1 MKKRLLMLLSLFM
14 AVTSVGWVHA
24 ADKVVD
30 PAIFTD
36 LGEAVV
42 GKPIV
47 FNVGTAKGTSKAAN
61 VRVKISLTGESNPA
75 KLKAM
80 GLMYFENGKWNVWNA
95 ESDEYWFG
103 PTSGFP
109 IKDLVSPILM
119 KPTVKGVYNCKLEV
133 VQNNEVLA
141 NTTFTVDVKETSSD
155 LMIKSDTL
163 YSTPNAY
170 ALSHGGYCA
179 GLLMETN
186 ASIANGKGIYSTL
199 VYAGGLPVT
208 VSAAGD
214 KTQIKLTAAPDS
226 EAMVLDPK
234 QSGISL
240 FGGMK
245 EASVEKTSIT
255 MTGGTINNLVGGG
268 RGTNGKAAPYIYADV
283 NGSTTINIEGG
294 NVGYL
299 IPGGYECAKS
309 GDITVTITG
318 DKTRIGNALCGGYAP
333 VGMNGQTI
341 NTNFE
346 SSANRVNSTKLNMTG
361 GTIYGYMFVG
371 GGYSYSYSKE
381 VEATF
386 DGVTMNK
393 GILGTG
399 SNGRSDIVNI
409 TAKSCIFKKAD
420 GQADVIEIAPLN
432 RGIVENATMTF
443 DGCTFPNDTKDY
455 FCYLGATYQYDGK
468 STVKLGNVAMSF
480 KGETT
485 NIPVVGLSSGLEKA
499 NVTLNGAKAS
509 VAPFASNSTTT
520 VNAFTIGQNNTWNFN
535 GGLTFEKEATLT
547 NNGTLNLK
555 GIDNVADLQSAVAVG
570 ANSIGLTA
578 NTFELPSH
586 LLISKPMVIEGT
598 ITAKD
603 STIIRPAS
611 DWSGSEGINKNLIRI
626 DASNTMLKNL
636 LVEGSTNAS
645 GIHVYKAKDVTLDN
659 VISRNNKAAGLIV
672 NGSTVTA
679 TNFRT
684 SGNGWYGVN
693 VDKGTG
699 VESEPVF
706 TIGTGCSFAEKVA
719 IKSDK
724 PDAPASY
731 VVGNGWFK
739 TKQEGAS
746 VWVNGATTGLNFAIT
761 SIPASVI
768 YGQANLPLLTNVDS
782 AYYKADK
789 VAISILDNKTDVV
802 KIKTAEGQPDSL
814 EIIKPGDAVLVLAV
828 GDTTVTQPLKVLK
841 KTLTI
846 TGITTKARVY
856 DGTTTVTLNT
866 DNKDVNGLVG
876 NHQVADVINDQIT
889 GEALS
894 ANAGIQPVKV
904 TATLNNSY
912 KDYYELAEITGV
924 MDTITKAKLTVTAT
938 VTGASTNNTKA
949 NDTLVVDY
957 GTLPEFG
964 VKYSGFVN
972 SEKENT
978 AGVLSGALK
987 YNCSATTTSLAGT
1000 YSVTPSGYTATNY
1013 DIEYV
1018 SAPFKIKAIAPTVE
1032 MTGVEVV
1039 SLGTANASVKVTGR
1053 VTSNGGTKMEKLEGS
1068 FKVKTNADYEV
1079 KAQNLKV
1086 ENDGT
1091 FSATLTGL
1099 ANANTTIQA
1108 SAKASENLVSIDAD
1122 NKALSVNLALK
1133 LQNVSFATTFST
1145 LTYGIDPISLTAK
1158 DFEEGAEVAFTSSD
1172 ASILAIADSN
1182 KMSVV
1187 KPGVATITVT
1197 ATKDGYITAVA
1208 KQTITVKKKAL
1219 AVTAEAITKKYDGT
1233 TDVRVTGKLPDQ
1245 EGLQAASLASAS
1257 IKAHFA
1263 NKNVGTSSV
1272 KLAGEF
1278 ALSAGGDFYELVQP
1292 TNLTGTITS
1301 GGDVTVEVSNVTR
1314 NYNEKALHYDLKVLV
1329 DGKEL
1334 ASSEYTGAVSVT
1346 ETTGKYNV
1354 SVKEI
1359 KVPNYGTVKAEPAS
1373 GNVDIIKGTPKVLT
1387 YNVSNTEIGGLLV
1400 DAEGWEDAKVRLI
1413 GEAGGKAHASIYYNG
1428 GKDSIVGKSLA
1439 NATPPNFNWN
1449 FNASKSMMKATK
1461 AVTTQSVQYGQ
1472 TATFTKAEDV
1482 SFESSNP
1489 NVFVVKEGTET
1500 NKMMIETI
1508 GVGTAAIIAKGT
1520 GSNAGVTCL
1529 QVTVDPKPITLTAS
1543 KIEKVYDGT
1552 TTAHVTL
1559 TPSEELVGASIDLT
1573 GVSFNFAHSNVGD
1586 NIKVLPSKEIVLKN
1600 NNDALASAANYTIKA
1615 LELKG
1620 KITSRVLTFTG
1631 TEVNKFY
1638 DGTNTA
1644 ELTDYSA
1651 TGLIEGETVPTL
1663 TATFKT
1669 TNKNNDEKN
1678 VATGLQVTL
1687 ALNGNSNYT
1696 LAKAADLKGNIVKST
1711 IDATL
1716 PAGASSDANLAT
1728 NVVLVV
1734 RETGKKVTK
1743 SQIDF
1748 TPLVSHEGS
1757 GDNTVYYISGGDNN
1771 NYSVVYDKNQ
1781 IGYKANTTPP
1791 DGGGDVEETVTISL
1805 NASSKVLPRTEEFE
1819 LTATVSPAGKTVKWS
1834 SSDPTIATVTDNGNK
1849 ATVKGIKLGKATI
1862 TAKIGD
1868 VTATCLV
1875 TVDFATG
1882 IEEMLAQTEVYSQPG
1897 NIIVNPV
1904 QPLQLT
1910 IVNMTGQTVYNDYIS
1925 GSTQIPARSGVY
1937 IVKLS
1942 NAGNTIISK
1951 LIVR

>member
-1 MKKRLLMLLSLFM
+1 M

-24 ADKVVD
+24 ADKVVDPAVD

-47 FNVGTAKGTSKAAN
+47 FNVGTAKGTSTATN
-61 VRVKISLTGESNPA
+61 VRVKISLTGDNNPA
-75 KLKAM
+75 TLKDM

-179 GLLMETN
+179 DLLMETN

-226 EAMVLDPK
+226 EAMVLDPTK
-234 QSGISL
+234 SSIAL
-240 FGGMK
+240 YGGMK
-245 EASVEKTSIT
+245 NAPVNETNIV
-255 MTGGTINNLVGGG
+255 MTGGTLTDLFGGG
-268 RGTNGKAAPYIYADV
+268 HGEGDKKGGTTADV
-283 NGSTTINIEGG
+283 KGKVSITI
-294 NVGYL
+294 
-299 IPGGYECAKS
+299 S
-309 GDITVTITG
+309 
-318 DKTRIGNALCGGYAP
+318 
-333 VGMNGQTI
+333 
-341 NTNFE
+341 
-346 SSANRVNSTKLNMTG
+346 G
-361 GTIYGYMFVG
+361 GTISNLLEGGGKFYAKSNEVEIKISGKDTKIATLYAGGYDAGKTSNTLNTTLDQSVNGVQKFTLTMTDGTITEGIGCG
-371 GGYSYSYSKE
+371 GGQGYSYTGKSNVSLTNVKIASFY
-381 VEATF
+381 
-386 DGVTMNK
+386 GV
-393 GILGTG
+393 LA
-399 SNGRSDIVNI
+399 NGRANDIVATVTNC
-409 TAKSCIFKKAD
+409 TFENFGPYYEFAS
-420 GQADVIEIAPLN
+420 VN
-432 RGIVENATMTF
+432 RGSAANIDFTF
-443 DGCTFPNDTKDY
+443 DGCTFKDLNKINACLGPVNGWADSDTN
-455 FCYLGATYQYDGK
+455 GNIIPIVTGK
-468 STVKLGNVAMSF
+468 AKYVF
-480 KGETT
+480 KNTKT
-485 NIPVVGLSSGLEKA
+485 DAPVMQIGQGLEEA
-499 NVTLNGAKAS
+499 NIELIGAKAKVS
-509 VAPFASNSTTT
+509 QFIKKNPSE
-520 VNAFTIGQNNTWNFN
+520 TIS
-535 GGLTFEKEATLT
+535 TFEIGSNKVWTLENGLSIDKECTLT
-547 NNGTLNLK
+547 NNGTLNIK

-578 NTFELPSH
+578 KTFGLPSH

-611 DWSGSEGINKNLIRI
+611 NWSGNEGINKNLIRI

-636 LVEGSTNAS
+636 LVEGSTIGS
-645 GIHVYKAKDVTLDN
+645 GIHVHKATGVTLDN
-659 VISRNNKAAGLIV
+659 VISRNNTAAGLIV

-693 VDKGTG
+693 VDKGEG
-699 VESEPVF
+699 VVGTPVF

-719 IKSDK
+719 IKSDLS
-724 PDAPASY
+724 DAPASY

-746 VWVNGATTGLNFAIT
+746 VWVNGAATGFDFSIT
-761 SIPASVI
+761 SVPASVI

-782 AYYKADK
+782 AYYKAGK
-789 VAISILDNKTDVV
+789 VKISILDDKTDVV
-802 KIKTAEGQPDSL
+802 KIKTTKGQPDSL
-814 EIIKPGDAVLVLAV
+814 EIVKPGDAVLVLAV
-828 GDTTVTQPLKVLK
+828 GDTTVSQPLTVLK

-846 TGITTKARVY
+846 TGITTKARSY
-856 DGTTTVTLNT
+856 SGSKNVTLVTT
-866 DNKDVNGLVG
+866 DMVVNGLVEKDKLKT
-876 NHQVADVINDQIT
+876 DVINKGIT

-912 KDYYELAEITGV
+912 EDYYELAEITGV
-924 MDTITKAKLTVTAT
+924 MDTITKVKLTVTAT
-938 VTGASTNNTKA
+938 VTGASADK
-949 NDTLVVDY
+949 DTSIVDY
-957 GTLPEFG
+957 GTLPTFD
-964 VKYSGFVN
+964 VTYSGFVN
-972 SEKENT
+972 SEVSS
-978 AGVLSGALK
+978 ALSGTLK
-987 YNCSATTTSLAGT
+987 YNSSATTTSLAGT

-1032 MTGVEVV
+1032 MTGVEVI
-1039 SLGTANASVKVTGR
+1039 SLGTGANNASVKVTGR
-1053 VTSNGGTKMEKLEGS
+1053 VTSNGGTKMEDLQGS
-1068 FKVKTNADYEV
+1068 FKVKTNGNYEV
-1079 KAQNLKV
+1079 KAQDLTV

-1099 ANANTTIQA
+1099 ASVKTSIQA
-1108 SAKASENLVSIDAD
+1108 FAKAGELENTEAD

-1158 DFEEGAEVAFTSSD
+1158 DFEEGAEVTFTSSD
-1172 ASILAIADSN
+1172 ASILEIADSN

-1197 ATKDGYITAVA
+1197 ATKEGHITAVA

-1219 AVTAEAITKKYDGT
+1219 AVTAEPITKKYDGT
-1233 TDVRVTGKLPDQ
+1233 TDVQVTGKLPDQ
-1245 EGLQAASLASAS
+1245 KGLQAASLASDA

-1314 NYNEKALHYDLKVLV
+1314 NYNEKALRYDLRVLV

-1334 ASSEYTGAVSVT
+1334 ASSEYTGTVSVT

-1359 KVPNYGTVKAEPAS
+1359 KVLNYGTVKAAPAS

-1413 GEAGGKAHASIYYNG
+1413 GEADGKAHASIYYNG
-1428 GKDSIVGKSLA
+1428 DKDSIVGKSLA
-1439 NATPPNFNWN
+1439 NATPPNFDWN
-1449 FNASKSMMKATK
+1449 FNAPKSMMKATK

-1472 TATFTKAEDV
+1472 TATFTKAKDV

-1489 NVFVVKEGTET
+1489 NVFVVKEGTDG
-1500 NKMMIETI
+1500 NNMMIETI

-1529 QVTVDPKPITLTAS
+1529 QVTVDPKPITLTANT
-1543 KIEKVYDGT
+1543 IEKVYDGT

-1559 TPSEELVGASIDLT
+1559 TPSDELVGASIDLT
-1573 GVSFNFAHSNVGD
+1573 GVSFNFAHSNVGT
-1586 NIKVLPSKEIVLKN
+1586 NITVSPSKEIVLKN
-1600 NNDALASAANYTIKA
+1600 NNDVLASAANYTISISN
-1615 LELKG
+1615 LTG
-1620 KITSRVLTFTG
+1620 NITTRELTFTG

-1651 TGLIEGETVPTL
+1651 TGLIEGETVPAL
-1663 TATFKT
+1663 TATFKEAEG
-1669 TNKNNDEKN
+1669 NADAKN
-1678 VATGLQVTL
+1678 VATGLKVTL
-1687 ALNGNSNYT
+1687 ALNGNSNYM

-1716 PAGASSDANLAT
+1716 PAGASSDANLAA
-1728 NVVLVV
+1728 NVALVV
-1734 RETGKKVTK
+1734 REIGKKVTP
-1743 SQIDF
+1743 SQISF
-1748 TPLVSHEGS
+1748 VPLVSHEGS
-1757 GDNTVYYISGGDNN
+1757 GSTAVYYISGGDNN

-1819 LTATVSPAGKTVKWS
+1819 LTATVSPAGKTVEWS
-1834 SSDPTIATVTDNGNK
+1834 SSDPTIATVTANGNK

-1882 IEEMLAQTEVYSQPG
+1882 IEEMLAQTEVYSQQG